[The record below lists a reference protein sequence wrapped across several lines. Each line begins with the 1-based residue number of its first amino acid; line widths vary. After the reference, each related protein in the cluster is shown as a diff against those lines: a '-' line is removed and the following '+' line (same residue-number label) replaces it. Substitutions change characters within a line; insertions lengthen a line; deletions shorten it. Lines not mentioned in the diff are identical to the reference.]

1 MDINQSAADPELSQP
16 KGHRSVLV
24 DILETLI
31 LAIILFLGIN
41 LVSARILVD
50 GASMEPTLATGERV
64 IVNRLSYRFGTP
76 QIGDIIVFHFP
87 RNPSEEYIK
96 RVIGLPGDTVQ
107 VKSGSV
113 YVNGQ
118 LLNESYI
125 DVKTNYTGTWQV
137 PEGQLFV
144 LGDNRN
150 NSSDSH
156 DWGTVPMD
164 YVVGKAILVYWPPT
178 DWGLITHVPVANAAH

>member
-107 VKSGSV
+107 VKNGSV
-113 YVNGQ
+113 YIDGQ

-125 DVKTNYTGTWQV
+125 DVKTNYTGSWQV

-178 DWGLITHVPVANAAH
+178 DWGLIEHVPVANAAH